1 MAVFFLFFSLFL
13 LFILIISDEIDSVFM
28 TEISRCYKDA
38 RKRMKL
44 EAKSKTEEKNETIK
58 KKKGKEESKIE
69 EIPEEDR
76 LSTGKR
82 MGGTRRWRKG
92 KGGLEVCRKQI

>member
-1 MAVFFLFFSLFL
+1 
-13 LFILIISDEIDSVFM
+13 
-28 TEISRCYKDA
+28 
-38 RKRMKL
+38 MK
-44 EAKSKTEEKNETIK
+44 EEKRK
-58 KKKGKEESKIE
+58 KESKIV

-82 MGGTRRWRKG
+82 MGGTQRWRKG